1 MAQHLE
7 LGESSFGGCEIW
19 FSQHRWHVSEYVVF
33 FKGSRY
39 LPFSERQ
46 TDPALTFRPVSKG
59 YRSHLLRTFP
69 LSTLNFYNISVSN
82 KHDGGKKKVQSV
94 TVTSWINTSSVGP
107 YLLGRLQYEELRS
120 CSKKKKVYKWN
131 GTGQLACSLFDCAFK
146 NVAYFIL
153 CYLLC
158 PCRKVPRTCD
168 PKITMKGK
176 LFLPYIL
183 GLHD

>member
-82 KHDGGKKKVQSV
+82 KHDGGKKKSTKCYCYFLDQYLISG
-94 TVTSWINTSSVGP
+94 TISFGTSAIWGVKV
-107 YLLGRLQYEELRS
+107 LL
-120 CSKKKKVYKWN
+120 KKKK
-131 GTGQLACSLFDCAFK
+131 SLQMEWDWP
-146 NVAYFIL
+146 VGLLIIWL
-153 CYLLC
+153 C
-158 PCRKVPRTCD
+158 
-168 PKITMKGK
+168 I
-176 LFLPYIL
+176 
-183 GLHD
+183 